1 MGHIIPQSCFF
12 AKKPNVLDFL
22 LPVSIIEIV
31 PLVNVP
37 QPKGKKATDMSKV
50 TLTTPPALVSSI
62 LIWTNG
68 NGKLNMDL
76 FDHAHHQRLEKE
88 APLAAR
94 MRPRTLDEFVGQEHI
109 VGPGRLLRRAIQ
121 ADQLS
126 SLIFYGPPGTGKT
139 TLAMVIAN
147 TTRSHFITINAV
159 LAGVKDIREA
169 IKVAQ
174 DQHGMYG
181 QRTILFV
188 DEVHRWNKAQQD
200 ALLPWVENG
209 TVILIGATT
218 ENPYFSV
225 NRPLVSRSRIFQL
238 KPLTED
244 DLHAIALQA
253 LGDPERGY
261 GALKVE
267 VHPEALEHMVNV
279 ANGDA
284 RSVLN
289 ALELAVETTPP
300 NEEDVVVVDVAVAED
315 SIQRRAVLYD
325 RDGDV
330 HYDTISA
337 FIKSLR
343 GSDPDAALYW
353 LAKMVY
359 AGEDPR
365 FIFRRML
372 IFAGEDVGLA
382 DPNAIRVVTA
392 CAGAFDRVGLP
403 EGRFHLAEATL
414 YLATAPKSNSTL
426 AFFDA
431 LRTVEEER
439 EAEVP
444 THLKDSS
451 RDKESFGHGEGY
463 LYPHAYRD
471 HWVAQQYLPNALQG
485 KIFYQP
491 SEQGY
496 EKRIR
501 DQVARHR
508 EAQLAAMVEGE
519 AVAPPEVLTFSPA
532 DRAHDRWL
540 QRAVSNTGRSLGQLR
555 DRVLDAAGI
564 QRHHIVLDLNASTGL
579 LTWEALRRAPEGSVW
594 ALTADAQ
601 AAGALRQQAAQLP
614 ELARPFVLEGS
625 LDDLPALVA
634 AQGDIR
640 FDVVVGRNAFTRRA
654 DKAAS
659 AQCIGPMLYPGG
671 VVSLAEAIPRHAQR
685 LYNLFDRALL
695 DDDLVQRWVTAEE
708 AIYADPGDPMVN
720 WDADDLQAAFEA
732 AGFGSVRVRVEQGTT
747 EVQITSALL
756 ARWFAVPQDVS
767 SDDRRPSYAQRL
779 LAYLTPEEVVQ
790 LQTLLEQSLGGQVVT
805 WSSSVAHL
813 LAQMPK

>member
-1 MGHIIPQSCFF
+1 M
-12 AKKPNVLDFL
+12 N
-22 LPVSIIEIV
+22 
-31 PLVNVP
+31 
-37 QPKGKKATDMSKV
+37 
-50 TLTTPPALVSSI
+50 
-62 LIWTNG
+62 
-68 NGKLNMDL
+68 L
-76 FDHAHHQRLEKE
+76 FDHAHSQRLEKE

-94 MRPRTLDEFVGQEHI
+94 MRPRTLEEFVGQEHI

-121 ADQLS
+121 ADQMS

-169 IKVAQ
+169 IVVARER
-174 DQHGMYG
+174 HGMYG

-209 TVILIGATT
+209 TVILVGATT

-238 KPLTED
+238 RPLTED
-244 DLHAIALQA
+244 DLRAIALQA
-253 LGDPERGY
+253 LSDPERGY
-261 GALKVE
+261 GALKVQ
-267 VHPEALEHMVNV
+267 VDPKALDHLVNV

-284 RSVLN
+284 RGVLN
-289 ALELAVETTPP
+289 ALELAIETTPP
-300 NEEDVVVVDVAVAED
+300 NEEGEIVVDIAVAEE

-343 GSDPDAALYW
+343 GSDPDAAMYW

-392 CAGAFDRVGLP
+392 CAEAFDRVGLP
-403 EGRFHLAEATL
+403 EGRFQLAEATL
-414 YLATAPKSNSTL
+414 YLATAPKSNSAF

-439 EAEVP
+439 EPEVP
-444 THLKDSS
+444 AHLKDGS
-451 RDKESFGHGEGY
+451 RDKEGFGHGEGY

-471 HWVAQQYLPNALQG
+471 HWVAQQYLPDALQG
-485 KIFYQP
+485 KVFYQP
-491 SEQGY
+491 SDQGY
-496 EKRIR
+496 EKRIGE
-501 DQVARHR
+501 QVARHR

-519 AVAPPEVLTFSPA
+519 AIAPPEVLTFSPT
-532 DRAHDRWL
+532 DRARDRWL
-540 QRAVSNTGRSLGQLR
+540 QRAVSNAGRSLGQLR

-564 QRHHIVLDLNASTGL
+564 QRHHIVLDLNAGTGL

-594 ALTADAQ
+594 ALAADHQVAE
-601 AAGALRQQAAQLP
+601 ALRQQAARLP
-614 ELARPFVLEGS
+614 DLDRPFVLEGS

-634 AQGDIR
+634 AQGQGEVR
-640 FDVVVGRNAFTRRA
+640 FDVVVGRNALTRTA
-654 DKAAS
+654 NKAA
-659 AQCIGPMLYPGG
+659 AVGCIAAMLRPDG
-671 VVSLAEAIPRHAQR
+671 VISLAEAVPRHAQR
-685 LYNLFDRALL
+685 LY
-695 DDDLVQRWVTAEE
+695 DLVDHGFLDSDLVERWIAAEE
-708 AIYADPGDPMVN
+708 AIYADPDDPMTN
-720 WDADDLQAAFEA
+720 WEASDLRRAFEA
-732 AGFGSVRVRVEQGTT
+732 AGLDSVRLAVEGQANELQVTP
-747 EVQITSALL
+747 ALL
-756 ARWFAVPQDVS
+756 ARWFPAPYDASLDGQ
-767 SDDRRPSYAQRL
+767 RPSYARRL
-779 LAYLTPEEVVQ
+779 LAYLTAEEVEQVQ
-790 LQTLLEQSLGGQVVT
+790 ALLERSLRGQVVT
-805 WSSSVAHL
+805 WSSSTAYL
-813 LAQMPK
+813 LARMPK